1 MLRWRRQEQVG
12 VLPTMRTHSRQA
24 SHFRREFQVAGA
36 VLALAF
42 QELGSIHLLAL
53 NLQIRRN
60 HQLDSNVFCDI
71 DTVMSTGNKYIQ
83 EHSARL
89 EDLFITRRQF
99 LQRAGM
105 GLGMLGLTALLSEEL
120 ARSSAS
126 GEEVANL
133 LPRRAPL
140 PAKAK
145 HVIHIFAQGAPSHV
159 DTWDPKPTLT
169 QYDGKTIPGMEGVA
183 MASPFKFEKKG
194 RSGIEVSEVFP
205 KLGELV
211 DDLAVVRSMYTDIP
225 AHEVATVF
233 MNTGSTRLARPSLGS
248 WVLYG
253 LGTENQNMP
262 GYISLRPGGTPSG
275 GSANWQSSFLPGV
288 YQGVSINTK
297 LPGVHQLIQ
306 NIRNQ
311 YTSLP
316 EQRRQLDLVH
326 KLNELHSQNLQ
337 KDAQLEA
344 RLQAYEMAFKM
355 QTEATDAFDLN
366 REPPEVRN
374 AYGRTPQANQ
384 LLIARRLIERGVRFV
399 QVWAGGWDHHQD
411 IEERLPERAREIDQ
425 PLAAL
430 IADLKQRNL
439 FESTLIIWGGEFGR
453 KPVRD
458 RNGNDNPGRD
468 HNAKAF
474 TTVLAGGGVKGG
486 TIYGATD
493 EFGAA
498 AMENKV
504 HIHDLHATIL
514 ALLGFDHQKLTYR
527 YNGRDFRLTDVSG
540 QVVKSLIA

>member
-1 MLRWRRQEQVG
+1 
-12 VLPTMRTHSRQA
+12 
-24 SHFRREFQVAGA
+24 
-36 VLALAF
+36 
-42 QELGSIHLLAL
+42 
-53 NLQIRRN
+53 
-60 HQLDSNVFCDI
+60 
-71 DTVMSTGNKYIQ
+71 MSSDNKYIR
-83 EHSARL
+83 EHSPRL
-89 EDLFITRRQF
+89 DDLFITRRQF

-105 GLGMLGLTALLSEEL
+105 GFGMLGLAALLGEEL
-120 ARSSAS
+120 MSSTVH
-126 GEEVANL
+126 GETIATL
-133 LPRRAPL
+133 APRDPPL

-145 HVIHIFAQGAPSHV
+145 HVVHIFAQGAPSHV
-159 DTWDPKPTLT
+159 DTWDHKPALV
-169 QYDGKTIPGMEGVA
+169 QYDGKELPGMDGVA

-194 RSGIEVSEVFP
+194 KCGTEVSEVFP
-205 KLGELV
+205 KLGDLV
-211 DDLAVVRSMYTDIP
+211 DDLAVIRSMYTDIP

-262 GYISLRPGGTPSG
+262 GYISLRPGGTPPG
-275 GSANWQSSFLPGV
+275 GSSNWQSSFLPGI

-297 LPGVHQLIQ
+297 VSSVNQVIQ
-306 NIRNQ
+306 NIRNP
-311 YTSLP
+311 YTPVS

-366 REPPEVRN
+366 KEPAGMRDL
-374 AYGRTPQANQ
+374 YGRTSQGNQ
-384 LLIARRLIERGVRFV
+384 MLVARRLIERGVRFV

-411 IEERLPERAREIDQ
+411 IEERLPERAKEIDQ
-425 PLAAL
+425 PLAAF
-430 IADLKQRNL
+430 ITDLKQRNL
-439 FESTLIIWGGEFGR
+439 FDSTLVIWGGEFGR

-458 RNGNDNPGRD
+458 RNGNDTPGRD

-474 TTVLAGGGVKGG
+474 TTILAGGGVRGG
-486 TIYGATD
+486 MVHGATD

-498 AMENKV
+498 AVENKV

-540 QVVKSLIA
+540 EIVKAVIA